1 MENAFIACWKE
12 HAKGREAPVPSTWKS
27 ILGVWEAAGVG
38 PEVVCALVLLVWAHP
53 IDNSPHYPWYVLC
66 DSVADHISHAG
77 DWVDL

>member
-1 MENAFIACWKE
+1 MSAITDAALQAVPA
-12 HAKGREAPVPSTWKS
+12 AKARGYWATVGRRITRDKVSM
-27 ILGVWEAAGVG
+27 
-38 PEVVCALVLLVWAHP
+38 VCALVLLVWAHP